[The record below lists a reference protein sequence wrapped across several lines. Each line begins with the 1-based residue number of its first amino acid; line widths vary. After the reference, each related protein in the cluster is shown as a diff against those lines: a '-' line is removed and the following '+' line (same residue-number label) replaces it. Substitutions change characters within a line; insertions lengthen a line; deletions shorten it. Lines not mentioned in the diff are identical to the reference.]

1 MKNLSR
7 ILLIAFSIML
17 IVIHAVS
24 PAAALNN
31 TTDNLEAAG
40 FTPQERNSYDSI
52 YTLLRIPGYDYPVLA
67 FQSGESE
74 TTFRLYGTIEK
85 KTGYYPAEVAIAD
98 VGTENE
104 RYIIS
109 ISDPEPV
116 KNDKK
121 LLAKLSSASYETL
134 PEGFTAIG
142 KTGCVVKMTNIF
154 GTDETYIY
162 GTYGNPENPDAIYGW
177 YKSKNT
183 SSVPGSLMISLS
195 DASLR
200 IKPDDVRK
208 FSLPRELKNGFSQKV
223 TIWCSNGFQAEV
235 TTFYPEIDY
244 EALQAEVRHQQ
255 ETKSGVFTEYTTES
269 IPFDTKVKENRD
281 RYAAE
286 GDIVLQE
293 GVPGEEQ
300 ITWKVTY
307 SDGQETARK
316 KAGSKTVRKPVTRIV
331 ERGTRKQ
338 EEAYIFSDNVKVYA
352 GADSSSVTEGSPI
365 TANGVIKVSGSAP
378 KGGYSCKL
386 SIVNEAGETV
396 ASSSRDFPASVS
408 YANAPAG
415 TYTVHASA
423 TSTDDGSVVNSTF
436 RIVVSKASGSSE
448 EKEPDPVPQ
457 PVVTTETVTETEE
470 IAFDTEYIND
480 DTIFE
485 DTPESVIRAG
495 VPGKKVIAWSITF
508 TDGKETAREKVSE
521 TVSVEP
527 LSKQIRRG
535 TRKHV
540 TETRTE
546 TATESIP
553 VETEYISD
561 STRFTDDPEVVLR
574 SGSAGQLTVTYHV
587 TYYDGKE
594 TSRNRISEDVTTAM
608 VTRQISR
615 GTKTHSVTYEE
626 VTVMES
632 IPFTTIREPWDTLE
646 VGEEVATGEGTN
658 GEKQITYRITLTD
671 GQETAR
677 EAVSEKVT
685 RQPVNAYIAYGT
697 FEPTYT
703 YEYVSV
709 GLPGA
714 HGQNTLSGAAAS
726 HAMAMA
732 QSHSVYHA
740 GSGYT
745 ESVGGWSSAGAV
757 GGGLMSHVPSL
768 AACEFYGV
776 GCVKCTKTCADG
788 TTKDTYYGV
797 AYGGGG
803 ILLDENGEIWY

>member
-1 MKNLSR
+1 MEDFYMKISTEIVSSSAKIGEEKAVEYVAKAGFDAWDFSMFRMWKYDWANRKAYPGEHILAGNDYLKFARKLKQIGLDNGIVCNQSHAPFPSDCDEIYYYAKRAIECTAEAGGKICVIHPCNNKTAAERKTVMKNLSR

-31 TTDNLEAAG
+31 TTDNLEAAS

-98 VGTENE
+98 AGTENE

-109 ISDPEPV
+109 IPDPEPV

-162 GTYGNPENPDAIYGW
+162 GTYGNPDNPDTVYGW

-200 IKPDDVRK
+200 MKPDDVRK

-223 TIWCSNGFQAEV
+223 TIWCSNGFKSEV
-235 TTFYPEIDY
+235 STFYPEIDY

-255 ETKSGVFTEYTTES
+255 ETKSGVFTEYTIES
-269 IPFDTKVKENRD
+269 IPFETKVKENRD

-286 GDIVLQE
+286 GDIILQD
-293 GVPGEEQ
+293 GVPGEER

-307 SDGQETARK
+307 SDGQETACK

-338 EEAYIFSDNVKVYA
+338 EETYIFSDNVKVYA
-352 GADSSSVTEGSPI
+352 GADSSSVTEGSAI

-386 SIVNEAGETV
+386 SIVNETGETV
-396 ASSSRDFPASVS
+396 ASSARDFPASVS

-423 TSTDDGSVVNSTF
+423 ISADDGSVVNSTF
-436 RIVVSKASGSSE
+436 RIVVSKPSGSSE
-448 EKEPDPVPQ
+448 EKEASAPVFP
-457 PVVTTETVTETEE
+457 
-470 IAFDTEYIND
+470 ACNA
-480 DTIFE
+480 
-485 DTPESVIRAG
+485 AG
-495 VPGKKVIAWSITF
+495 CYSP
-508 TDGKETAREKVSE
+508 
-521 TVSVEP
+521 
-527 LSKQIRRG
+527 RR
-535 TRKHV
+535 
-540 TETRTE
+540 
-546 TATESIP
+546 
-553 VETEYISD
+553 
-561 STRFTDDPEVVLR
+561 
-574 SGSAGQLTVTYHV
+574 
-587 TYYDGKE
+587 
-594 TSRNRISEDVTTAM
+594 
-608 VTRQISR
+608 
-615 GTKTHSVTYEE
+615 
-626 VTVMES
+626 
-632 IPFTTIREPWDTLE
+632 
-646 VGEEVATGEGTN
+646 
-658 GEKQITYRITLTD
+658 
-671 GQETAR
+671 
-677 EAVSEKVT
+677 
-685 RQPVNAYIAYGT
+685 
-697 FEPTYT
+697 
-703 YEYVSV
+703 
-709 GLPGA
+709 
-714 HGQNTLSGAAAS
+714 
-726 HAMAMA
+726 
-732 QSHSVYHA
+732 
-740 GSGYT
+740 
-745 ESVGGWSSAGAV
+745 
-757 GGGLMSHVPSL
+757 
-768 AACEFYGV
+768 
-776 GCVKCTKTCADG
+776 
-788 TTKDTYYGV
+788 
-797 AYGGGG
+797 
-803 ILLDENGEIWY
+803 